1 MQVSSLNSRKKP
13 DESYSVAL
21 FYSISGALRAEKLL
35 KAESLPIKLIPV
47 PRHLSSDCGIC
58 VRFKREDELN
68 VERVLNTSKLEIQGI
83 HPI

>member
-1 MQVSSLNSRKKP
+1 MNSRKKP

-47 PRHLSSDCGIC
+47 PRNLSSDCGIC
-58 VRFKREDELN
+58 VRFKRADEPK